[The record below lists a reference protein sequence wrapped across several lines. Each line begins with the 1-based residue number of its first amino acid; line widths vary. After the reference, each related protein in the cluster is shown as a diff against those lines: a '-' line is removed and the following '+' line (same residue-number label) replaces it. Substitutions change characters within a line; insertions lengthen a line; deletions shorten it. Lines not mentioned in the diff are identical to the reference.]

1 MSADGSGAP
10 CMETI
15 DGFRQSDRTVQTGHP
30 NGMWGGQSLS
40 IAAFEGS
47 VRFVGVRC
55 PLARNSMQYV
65 QSAAIWRRL
74 TPIEETEPL
83 GREGQA
89 GAFLVE
95 PTNLWENGRWSW
107 ASQQMANGHG
117 IGRVGRR
124 FRVDI
129 GMRGK

>member
-1 MSADGSGAP
+1 MSIP
-10 CMETI
+10 
-15 DGFRQSDRTVQTGHP
+15 
-30 NGMWGGQSLS
+30 
-40 IAAFEGS
+40 AFEGS

-107 ASQQMANGHG
+107 VSQQMANGHG
-117 IGRVGRR
+117 IGRGGRH
-124 FRVDI
+124 FALTLGCEGSRVLAARPHRSARNRRW
-129 GMRGK
+129 GTKHERL